1 MSNNLRQAKK
11 DLKAF
16 AKRAKNVKYTESLLF
31 SYLIT
36 GMVTF
41 SIGLNTSS
49 NVLYERMNKELVMSA
64 DKTRTAIKKR
74 KKANEETIEDLNLEL
89 IQLMEQGDQVV
100 KSKWASWQFGANTF
114 MSSSNGTYKG
124 RGDKAEKYPFN
135 GIFTRGNWA
144 DNGILSTRRRGFGSS
159 PLNFSNVDSR
169 TYGLAS
175 LLHVQEPEVEIQI
188 MANVRPKSVT
198 KEEIAINPQ
207 IDMPREVVRPAINLS
222 VTTPIT
228 APTILIPT
236 LKAININ
243 VPDTPN
249 PGKVSK
255 VEAPSISITL
265 EAPTIGVSITP
276 PSPEL
281 RIDSPTP
288 TVNTLTITPPE
299 VSEVSEI
306 KVTKPGKVTLNAPEF
321 DTVRPVDFSIG
332 AAGENNGQNPNRY
345 YHGDNA
351 TNKSASYNNALN
363 KTEIDVNHTIG
374 GGDYPKGDWISTWG
388 YVKNLDQFKDVTV
401 NVVAA
406 NRRAFDIDEGVVAE
420 GYAPFTFSGTIN
432 LKNNATVG
440 IDVQGTHTSY
450 SGGSVNTGSSFDEI
464 GEVANIKIINGEKGN
479 IIGFGKDSANNV
491 LKNQVGFG
499 FNNEDK
505 SGNNTRNEII
515 NKGKITI
522 GGIESAGIQLK
533 PENSRYKT
541 NNVDTTTTD
550 KNGLNMMAGT
560 NVGGTITLNGYGSY
574 GITTV
579 GNPKQGAAI
588 TYTNYKAGT
597 PGNQD
602 GGTVVGKGGKFAS
615 TKDKNYASKIEN
627 SGTINVNSDAS
638 IGIGLLHSI
647 QGVYNTK
654 AGTINIGKVDP
665 TTLTDSNYEKTG
677 TQTATAQKV
686 DGAIGVYA
694 EVQTTPVDI
703 NEYDDYAREN
713 DTGKMVGTYGIDL
726 AGNVYIGKYA
736 TKSAGARIQKE
747 GSVTVKGNI
756 TIENGAEQNYG
767 AVVEGEDYTRTARTG
782 GTGTVQS
789 KIGRIDV
796 TSAGNITVKGNNSLG
811 YVLLKGAGSNAGN
824 IIVNSD
830 NSLGFYGNKGQF
842 DNSGNITTTGEG
854 SHAVVLQNK
863 GSGATGAAKTL
874 TFDNTGNITA
884 NTAGTVGIYA
894 QDGSQFSHTGSG
906 KKITAGAGA
915 VGIYTIGSGTSGT
928 VSSEIE
934 VRGSTSDKTGI
945 GVYSDGKSV
954 TTFNTGAKL
963 VLGEGTVGLYS
974 AKNNNFETTFVTNG
988 LKTEIGKK
996 SVLAYFGSI
1005 GNQTDDT
1012 VNITNSTLANL
1023 SIEKMGEKSALFY
1036 GAAGSTVNI
1045 ADNIM
1050 IAGTASSTIDDS
1062 AQVLVTDGGNANINS
1077 GKTLTSKLKTTISGL
1092 NGATVTNEGTLAL
1105 TGKDGAVGI
1114 YSNASTVK
1122 NKKIITTANDG
1133 SVAIYGKAGST
1144 LTNEGTNGE
1153 ITTSG
1158 NSSVGIL
1165 SDNSTVTNKSG
1176 GKITTSGTGSAGIY
1190 GTNNSTIK
1198 NTGAITTE
1206 ETGSAGIY
1214 ANESNATNE
1223 STGTITSKKGSSAG
1237 IYATTKTAKNI
1248 KNEGTIEVG
1257 LATAP
1262 SETQGVGIYA
1272 ELTSG
1277 SGVLDISNSQNINIH
1292 IQDSIGIYAKNGTG
1306 SNANVIVKNTGN
1318 ITSDSTSDGIIG
1330 IMANKAKVD
1339 NKTTGVITLAGK
1351 SSVGIYGINES
1362 EIENSGS
1369 ILITQTDND
1378 SKSVGILADKVTAT
1392 NKGIIKVDGG
1402 KSAGM
1407 LGLNGATI
1415 TNDTTTGVIT
1425 ITGDASAGM
1434 YVENSL
1440 PSNAGTINIESN
1452 KSAGIFAK
1460 ITDAATRN
1468 IENTG
1473 TIKLGGTAKTE
1484 SVGMYAEIAS
1494 GTTGTTTLDN
1504 KNQITVE
1511 QEKSVGMFVKNGTND
1526 RTKGKALNN
1535 ATTGKID
1542 LNVKETVGIYAYNA
1556 EGVNDN
1562 VINVTKENSAGMYGS
1577 NDSNI
1582 TNNKEIAVSHEKSAG
1597 MYALDSNAIN
1607 TATGTITLTGSTGAN
1622 SGSAGMYGKLTSA
1635 ATTADYT
1642 ILNQGQIQLTSVT
1655 KNVGIYGTTGVNVTK
1670 TLTLQNDNKIIIGTG
1685 SPESVGIFAVNEDT
1699 KNRTNNA
1706 VDKLKVINNNEITSD
1721 SKTSI
1726 GISAI
1731 KSTVDNSGT
1740 ITMNKE
1746 ESAGIYGKW
1755 SSEVTN
1761 NNEIKIK
1768 ENKSAGIYLE
1778 DSNATN
1784 VGTITIDKGA
1794 SAGIYGNFTKDAEK
1808 DNTIINNGTITLTAT
1823 AGEKK
1828 SAGIYGKLESNAAK
1842 KLTISNNKEINVNME
1857 ESVGI
1862 YALNET
1868 GDRANLTAENN
1879 ANNGEIN
1886 VNSKNSVGMLANNS
1900 VADNK
1905 NKIKVNNEKAT
1916 GMYGENGSLVTNT
1929 STGEIEITADGK
1941 NAMGIYATGKNTTTG
1956 KVSEGVNDGTIN
1968 INGKEGIGMLATA
1981 KGKVTNNNKI
1991 NGSSSVEGI
2000 IGMYGSDD
2008 ETKIENASTG
2018 KIKLSGK
2025 KSTGMFSKD
2034 DAVAENSGHIKLLS
2048 GSDNSVGMFGSA
2060 TAAGKKINL
2069 TNKNGGIID
2078 VESES
2083 STGMFTKNSGNLTD
2097 SIIKN
2102 EGTINQKAK
2111 NTVGIY
2117 TPKSDIQKVGKINL
2131 NDAAESSVAVYLS
2144 NTAKADTSTGEID
2157 LNNKSQNQVAYYV
2170 KGTTT
2175 EPTGVLYGGNI
2186 GKVKGYGVGVY
2197 LDGGTLDSKSSTLD
2211 YTANGENGKGIIGL
2225 LLKGNTDISAYN
2237 QGIKVGGS
2245 VIGGLKD
2252 FYAIGI
2258 YTDGQGTF
2266 GTPKA
2271 ISTAITTGANGVGLF
2286 AENSSHIKYT
2296 GTMNIGDSTTAGTGI
2311 YVGNGGDGSKASTV
2325 VIDKGATIKL
2335 NGANGVGAIV
2345 TSKTTVNFESGAK
2358 IEFGGAG
2365 VGIFAQK
2372 GGHIVDNGGTLVT
2385 NGYAVERTR
2394 VTEGSSIT
2402 SKNLTVALGNALDT
2416 GNILSHVING
2426 EAIIQTGVTVE
2437 AKPSTK
2443 NIIGLMAD
2451 GNSNPSL
2458 TWAGTAGYDA
2468 ENKGKLDLSN
2478 AETSTAMYLESSRG
2492 LNSKDILVGNKSTG
2506 IYGIYKDSTPVYS
2519 GAPVGTVNKGTI
2531 TTTATSKITIGD
2543 ESSAIYSIGFDK
2555 VENKGEIAGKDKSV
2569 GIYAKNTAASSK
2581 VINVVNEGNIT
2592 LGKGAAGI
2600 YIAPETVNASNA
2612 TVVNGGNITVGDSTF
2627 NSGGSVE
2634 STSVGIFVKN
2644 KTNLTTTGNITV
2656 GNKGF
2661 ALYGND
2667 STLTVNGG
2675 NYNFANNGSL
2685 AYLENN
2691 AVLNYNNAG
2700 TLTTSSEPM
2709 LYVIN
2714 SKAQMNNNDI
2724 VVSSKGTGIYMAGTS
2739 TFGGWNNMTLNNGST
2754 GIYVDNSNAAIDG
2767 KKITGVSNKAKGIV
2781 SINSNVTNKA
2791 DMKFSNDDSVGI
2803 FSQNKSGAAKT
2814 IVNSGNI
2821 DITGKRSIAAY
2832 LEGTSD
2838 QTFENSG
2845 TINVDRTATSVKN
2858 DSTVGIYAQNG
2869 SAINIKNSGTI
2880 NVGETSFG
2888 VYSLSEN
2895 GNVETTGSS
2904 VINVADKAIGVY
2916 KKGGN
2921 VNVGGTVNVANHV
2934 ATGANS
2940 EPVGVYGTS
2949 GVTIND
2955 MTSNFTVGDKS
2966 YGVILAN
2973 PGMNKTNVYSNSASS
2988 NVTLGKE
2995 ATFIYTEGASK
3006 VINNATITSGTNG
3019 KIIAIY
3025 GKDGANIVN
3034 NGTIDLSQGTGNQGI
3049 FVTGASNAV
3058 NRGIIKV
3065 GKTDKS
3071 DPNNIVYGI
3080 GMAAV
3085 GGASISNERDIYVSG
3100 HLSIGMYGDDRGT
3113 TLRNSGNIYLDA
3125 SRATDSDKI
3134 QTMMGV
3140 FVNNGAKFV
3149 NRGNITTTGSYHGN
3163 SNVQG
3168 LVGVAVLN
3176 GSTLEN
3182 YGKIN
3187 IDADSSYGV
3196 LIKGTAT
3203 NKSIIKN
3210 YGEININGSKSYG
3223 VRYDGNSQGTAGD
3236 LPIAANATPGNVL
3249 PALNSGAGS
3258 ITSGNGA
3265 KDYYAPT
3272 DPSKTLGGVGI
3283 VQLPNGK
3290 LAIQRNGVTLD
3301 DSQVQTI
3308 DYTTPS
3314 INYAFS
3320 NFGVYVDTLGRT
3332 RPININGANSL
3343 GINSDLLIGTEFS
3356 VLTNAKNVIIGK
3368 QILQPFLNQINA
3380 GIFNFTPYSASLTWM
3395 ATPEVDPSTQQIT
3408 RVLMTKIPYTAF
3420 VSATS
3425 NEFNFTDGLE
3435 QRYDVN
3441 SLDSREK
3448 ELFNKLNT
3456 IGNSEE
3462 ALLAQ
3467 AIDEMMGHQYGNVQQ
3482 RIFETGNLL
3491 NKEFGYLRNEWDTKS
3506 KNSNKIKAF
3515 GMKGEYRTDT
3525 AGIIDYKNKAYGFA
3539 YLNENETVKLGES
3552 AGWYAGAVRNRF
3564 DFSDIGRSKEDQN
3577 IVKAGIFKSMPLGKD
3592 HNNGLNWTVS
3602 AEGFVGTGEMKRKFL
3617 VVDDIFEAKS
3627 EYRSYGFGLK
3637 NELRKNIR
3645 TSERTSI
3652 SPYGSLKFEY
3662 GRFDGIK
3669 EDTGQMRLE
3678 VKAND
3683 YYSIK
3688 PEIGIEFKY
3697 QQPMAVKTTFVAKL
3711 GLAYENE
3718 LGKVGDVNNQG
3729 RVRYTTAGWFDIRGE
3744 KDDRRGNGKADLNL
3758 GIENTRFGVTVNAG
3772 YDTKGENV
3780 RGGIGFRAI
3789 Y

>member
-1 MSNNLRQAKK
+1 MSNNLQQAKK

-16 AKRAKNVKYTESLLF
+16 AKRAKNIKYTESLLF

-36 GMVTF
+36 GMITF

-64 DKTRTAIKKR
+64 DKTRTAIKKK
-74 KKANEETIEDLNLEL
+74 KKANEEAIEDLNLEL

-100 KSKWASWQFGANTF
+100 KSKWASWQFGSNTF
-114 MSSSNGTYKG
+114 ILSSNGAYKG
-124 RGDKAEKYPFN
+124 RGDKAAKYPFN

-144 DNGILSTRRRGFGSS
+144 DNGILSTRRRGFGSA
-159 PLNFSNVDSR
+159 PIHFSNVDTRS
-169 TYGLAS
+169 YGLAS

-198 KEEIAINPQ
+198 KEEISINPQ

-222 VTTPIT
+222 ITSPIT

-249 PGKVSK
+249 PGEVSK

-265 EAPTIGVSITP
+265 AAPTIGVSITP

-281 RIDSPTP
+281 TIKAPTP
-288 TVNTLTITPPE
+288 EVNTLTIEPPKVSEISSIRVTPPE
-299 VSEVSEI
+299 TINSITV
-306 KVTKPGKVTLNAPEF
+306 VTNTVIPPDLRVNTGGLSAENSWNFHSREF
-321 DTVRPVDFSIG
+321 STKNMKDISNNKITV
-332 AAGENNGQNPNRY
+332 
-345 YHGDNA
+345 
-351 TNKSASYNNALN
+351 TNKT
-363 KTEIDVNHTIG
+363 KMV
-374 GGDYPKGDWISTWG
+374 STWG
-388 YVKNLDQFKDVTV
+388 NVKNLGNVSLDVDVKVDDT
-401 NVVAA
+401 
-406 NRRAFDIDEGVVAE
+406 RAFMIDEGVTE
-420 GYAPFTFSGTIN
+420 KTQGYKPFVYKGTIN
-432 LKNNATVG
+432 LYNSKNVG
-440 IDVQGTHTSY
+440 LDLQGTHTQY
-450 SGGSVNTGSSFDEI
+450 ESGI
-464 GEVANIKIINGEKGN
+464 GINSGYTNMSQIANIKVTNAGNINGISTGN
-479 IIGFGKDSANNV
+479 Q
-491 LKNQVGFG
+491 KNQVGMG
-499 FNNEDK
+499 FNNYDR
-505 SGNNTRNEII
+505 SSNNTRTEMYNSGII
-515 NKGKITI
+515 SMNAD
-522 GGIESAGIQLK
+522 ESAGIQIR
-533 PENSRYKT
+533 PENSAYDGANGSAKR
-541 NNVDTTTTD
+541 
-550 KNGLNMMAGT
+550 GLNMMAGI
-560 NVGGTITLNGYGSY
+560 NNKTINLEGASSFGILSMKNPDATPYNYVFSRTVTGIISSP
-574 GITTV
+574 ITTSV
-579 GNPKQGAAI
+579 P
-588 TYTNYKAGT
+588 
-597 PGNQD
+597 
-602 GGTVVGKGGKFAS
+602 KGGIVAS
-615 TKDKNYASKIEN
+615 YAKKEFESKLEQTSN
-627 SGTINVNSDAS
+627 
-638 IGIGLLHSI
+638 
-647 QGVYNTK
+647 
-654 AGTINIGKVDP
+654 GTININGNKSIGMGLLNGIQGAYVAGEINISKNKN
-665 TTLTDSNYEKTG
+665 TLE
-677 TQTATAQKV
+677 
-686 DGAIGVYA
+686 AIGVYS
-694 EVQTTPVDI
+694 EVAMRPVKAGEVDDFGI
-703 NEYDDYAREN
+703 LNETDGIIGSDSVEV
-713 DTGKMVGTYGIDL
+713 TGKINIDGSKAVKATGARIKDLGKITIKNGGEINIEAGNNVNYGIVSEGTSGIRVSNK
-726 AGNVYIGKYA
+726 AA
-736 TKSAGARIQKE
+736 SAGAALTTTNENIF
-747 GSVTVKGNI
+747 GSVD
-756 TIENGAEQNYG
+756 IENGG
-767 AVVEGEDYTRTARTG
+767 SV
-782 GTGTVQS
+782 
-789 KIGRIDV
+789 
-796 TSAGNITVKGNNSLG
+796 NIKGSNSIG
-811 YVLLKGAGSNAGN
+811 YVLLKGNGFNDGN
-824 IIVNSD
+824 ITVTDTGNK
-830 NSLGFYGNKGQF
+830 SLGFYGV
-842 DNSGNITTTGEG
+842 SGVFSNTSNGKIETTGTNNN
-854 SHAVVLQNK
+854 AVYLKEDTTK
-863 GSGATGAAKTL
+863 GTL
-874 TFDNTGNITA
+874 KFTNTGNIIA
-884 NTAGTVGIYA
+884 NTEGTVGVYIEKANEFNHNGGVIKAGNGAAGIYNIS
-894 QDGSQFSHTGSG
+894 DPTSSTVKVKSEINVTGSTG
-906 KKITAGAGA
+906 N
-915 VGIYTIGSGTSGT
+915 
-928 VSSEIE
+928 
-934 VRGSTSDKTGI
+934 RTGI

-996 SVLAYFGSI
+996 SVLAYFGST

-1158 NSSVGIL
+1158 NLSVGML
-1165 SDNSTVTNKSG
+1165 SDNSTVTNESG

-1237 IYATTKTAKNI
+1237 IYATSKTAKNI

-1277 SGVLDISNSQNINIH
+1277 SGVLDISNSKNINIH

-1306 SNANVIVKNTGN
+1306 SNSNVTVKNTGN

-1351 SSVGIYGINES
+1351 SSVGVYGINES

-1369 ILITQTDND
+1369 ILITSTDND

-1392 NKGIIKVDGG
+1392 NKGTIKVDGG

-1415 TNDTTTGVIT
+1415 ANDATTGVIT

-1440 PSNAGTINIESN
+1440 PSNAGTINVESN

-1460 ITDAATRN
+1460 ITDAVTRN

-1484 SVGMYAEIAS
+1484 SVGMYAEIGSTA
-1494 GTTGTTTLDN
+1494 TGTTTLDN

-1542 LNVKETVGIYAYNA
+1542 LNVKDTVGIYAYNA

-1577 NDSNI
+1577 TDSHI
-1582 TNNKEIAVSHEKSAG
+1582 TNNKEINVSHENSAG
-1597 MYALDSNAIN
+1597 MYASDSNATN
-1607 TATGTITLTGSTGAN
+1607 TADGTITLTGSTGAN
-1622 SGSAGMYGKLTSA
+1622 SGSAGMYGKLTSN
-1635 ATTADYT
+1635 ATKADYR

-1655 KNVGIYGTTGVNVTK
+1655 KNVGIYGQTDLSVSK
-1670 TLTLQNDNKIIIGTG
+1670 TLILQNDNKIIIGAG
-1685 SPESVGIFAVNEDT
+1685 SPESVGIFAVNEDA
-1699 KNRTNNA
+1699 KNRTHNS
-1706 VDKLKVINNNEITSD
+1706 VDKLKVINNNEITANSE
-1721 SKTSI
+1721 KSI

-1731 KSTVDNSGT
+1731 KSTVDNRGT

-1808 DNTIINNGTITLTAT
+1808 DNTIVNNGTITLTAT
-1823 AGEKK
+1823 GGEKN

-1862 YALNET
+1862 YAFNAT
-1868 GDRANLTAENN
+1868 GDRSNLTADNN
-1879 ANNGEIN
+1879 AGNGEIN

-1900 VADNK
+1900 VANNK

-1916 GMYGENGSLVTNT
+1916 GIYGENGSLVTNT
-1929 STGEIEITADGK
+1929 STGEIEITAVGEK
-1941 NAMGIYATGKNTTTG
+1941 GMGIYATGKNTTTG
-1956 KVSEGVNDGTIN
+1956 KVTEGVNDGTIN
-1968 INGKEGIGMLATA
+1968 INGKEGIGILATA
-1981 KGKVTNNNKI
+1981 KGKVTNNKEI
-1991 NGSSSVEGI
+1991 NGSDLVEGI

-2008 ETKIENASTG
+2008 ETKVENTSTG
-2018 KIKLSGK
+2018 KIKLAGK
-2025 KSTGMFSKD
+2025 KSTGIFSKD
-2034 DAVAENSGHIKLLS
+2034 DSTAENSGNIKLTS
-2048 GSDNSVGMFGSA
+2048 TSKNSVGMFGSA
-2060 TAAGKKINL
+2060 SAAGKKINL
-2069 TNKNGGIID
+2069 TNTSTGSID
-2078 VESES
+2078 IESES
-2083 STGMFTKNSGNLTD
+2083 STGMFTKNLGDLTD
-2097 SIIKN
+2097 SIVKN

-2111 NTVGIY
+2111 STVGIY

-2157 LNNKSQNQVAYYV
+2157 LNIKSQNQVAYYI

-2175 EPTGVLYGGNI
+2175 EPTGALYGGNI

-2197 LDGGTLDSKSSTLD
+2197 LDDGVLNATTSKLD
-2211 YTANGENGKGIIGL
+2211 YTANGMNGNGLIGVLMKGA
-2225 LLKGNTDISAYN
+2225 TADISAYN
-2237 QGIKVGGS
+2237 QEIKVGNS
-2245 VIGGLKD
+2245 VLGGVND

-2258 YTDGQGTF
+2258 YTDEQGTS
-2266 GTPKA
+2266 GTPKS
-2271 ISTAITTGANGVGLF
+2271 ISTAIKTGANGVGLF

-2296 GTMNIGDSTTAGTGI
+2296 GIMNIGANKVAGTGI
-2311 YVGNGGDGSKASTV
+2311 YVGNGGTGAPNPSTV
-2325 VIDKGATIKL
+2325 TVGSGAHIKL
-2335 NGANGVGAIV
+2335 EGENGVGVIV
-2345 TSKTTVNFESGAK
+2345 TSKATADFETGSK
-2358 IEFGGAG
+2358 IEFKGAG
-2365 VGIFAQK
+2365 VGVFGQK
-2372 GGHIVDNGGTLVT
+2372 GAIINNASNINLIT
-2385 NGYAVERTR
+2385 NGNSVERTR
-2394 VTEGSSIT
+2394 ITEGSSIT
-2402 SKNLTVALGNALDT
+2402 PSDLTIANGRAMET

-2426 EAIIQTGVTVE
+2426 EAIINKGVTVE
-2437 AKPSTK
+2437 AKPSTQ

-2451 GNSNPSL
+2451 GNKDPHPTRTTVWTEPL
-2458 TWAGTAGYDA
+2458 GYEA
-2468 ENKGKLDLSN
+2468 ENNGKLDLSN
-2478 AETSTAMYLESSRG
+2478 ATKSTAMYLDSSRG
-2492 LNSKDILVGNKSTG
+2492 INKGEIVVGNSSTG
-2506 IYGIYKDSTPVYS
+2506 IYGIYKNSTSVYS
-2519 GAPVGTVNKGTI
+2519 VAPAGTVNKGTI

-2543 ESSAIYSIGFDK
+2543 ASSAIYSIGFDK
-2555 VENKGEIAGKDKSV
+2555 VENNGSITGGDKSV
-2569 GIYAKNTAASSK
+2569 GIYAKNTSVSSK
-2581 VINVVNEGNIT
+2581 LINVENTGNIT
-2592 LGKGAAGI
+2592 LGKGTAGI
-2600 YIAPETVNASNA
+2600 YIAPETTNASNA
-2612 TVVNGGNITVGDSTF
+2612 TVVNSGNITVGDSTL
-2627 NSGGSVE
+2627 NSRGNVE

-2644 KTNLTTTGNITV
+2644 KTNLTTSGDVTV

-2709 LYVIN
+2709 LYIIN

-2724 VVSSKGTGIYMAGTS
+2724 IVSSKGTGIYMTGTS
-2739 TFGGWNNMTLNNGST
+2739 TFGGWNDMTLNNGST
-2754 GIYVDNSNAAIDG
+2754 GIYVDNSNATIDG
-2767 KKITGVSNKAKGIV
+2767 KKITGTADKAKGIV
-2781 SINSNVTNKA
+2781 SIGSNVTNKA
-2791 DMKFSNDDSVGI
+2791 DMQFSSDDSIGI
-2803 FSQNKSGAAKT
+2803 FSQNKSGVTKA
-2814 IVNSGNI
+2814 IINSGNI

-2869 SAINIKNSGTI
+2869 STINIKNSGTI
-2880 NVGETSFG
+2880 NVGEASFG

-2904 VINVADKAIGVY
+2904 IINVADKAIGVY
-2916 KKGGN
+2916 KKGGS
-2921 VNVGGTVNVANHV
+2921 VNLGGTVNVANHLV
-2934 ATGANS
+2934 MDANS

-2955 MTSNFTVGDKS
+2955 TTSNFNVGDKS

-2995 ATFIYTEGASK
+2995 ATFIYAEGASA
-3006 VINNATITSGTNG
+3006 VTNNATITSGTNG

-3034 NGTIDLSQGTGNQGI
+3034 NGTIDLSQGIGNQGI
-3049 FVTGASNAV
+3049 LVTGASNAV
-3058 NRGIIKV
+3058 NRGTIKV

-3071 DPNNIVYGI
+3071 DPDNIVYGI
-3080 GMAAV
+3080 GMAAI
-3085 GGASISNERDIYVSG
+3085 GGASITNERDIYVSG

-3113 TLRNSGNIYLDA
+3113 RLRNSGNIYLDA
-3125 SRATDSDKI
+3125 SRATSSDKI

-3140 FVNNGAKFV
+3140 FVNNGATFV
-3149 NRGNITTTGSYHGN
+3149 NTGNITTTGSYRGN
-3163 SNVQG
+3163 ENVQG

-3182 YGKIN
+3182 YGTIN

-3196 LIKGTAT
+3196 LIKGTT
-3203 NKSIIKN
+3203 NNKSIIKN

-3223 VRYDGNSQGTAGD
+3223 VRYDVNSQGVAGD

-3249 PALNSGAGS
+3249 PALSSGTGK

-3265 KDYYAPT
+3265 QDYYSPT
-3272 DPSKTLGGVGI
+3272 DPSKTVGGVGI
-3283 VQLPNGK
+3283 VQLPNGR

-3308 DYTTPS
+3308 DYTTPYT
-3314 INYAFS
+3314 NYAFS

-3368 QILQPFLNQINA
+3368 QILQPFLNQINS

-3420 VSATS
+3420 VSTTS

-3448 ELFNKLNT
+3448 EIYNKLNS

-3462 ALLAQ
+3462 ALLVQ
-3467 AIDEMMGHQYGNVQQ
+3467 AIDEMMGHQYANVQQ

-3515 GMKGEYRTDT
+3515 GMKGEYKTDT

-3539 YLNENETVKLGES
+3539 YLNENETVRLGES
-3552 AGWYAGAVRNRF
+3552 SGWYAGAVRNKF
-3564 DFSDIGRSKEDQN
+3564 DFSDIGGSKEEQN
-3577 IVKAGIFKSMPLGKD
+3577 IVKAGVFKSMPIGKD

-3652 SPYGSLKFEY
+3652 STYGSLKFEY

-3669 EDTGQMRLE
+3669 ENTGQMRLE

-3688 PEIGIEFKY
+3688 PEVGVEFKY
-3697 QQPMAVKTTFVAKL
+3697 QQPMAVRTNFVAKL

-3780 RGGIGFRAI
+3780 RGGIGFRVI

>member
-1 MSNNLRQAKK
+1 MSNNLKQAKK

-36 GMVTF
+36 GMITF

-64 DKTRTAIKKR
+64 DKTRTAIKKK
-74 KKANEETIEDLNLEL
+74 KKANEEAIEDLNLEL
-89 IQLMEQGDQVV
+89 VQLMEQGDQVV

-114 MSSSNGTYKG
+114 ISNSNGTFKG
-124 RGDKAEKYPFN
+124 RGDKAAKYPFN

-144 DNGILSTRRRGFGSS
+144 DNGILSNRRKGFGKAA
-159 PLNFSNVDSR
+159 LNSSNVDSR
-169 TYGLAS
+169 AYGLAS

-228 APTILIPT
+228 APSIILPT
-236 LKAININ
+236 LNPVKIEVPNPQE
-243 VPDTPN
+243 PDTP
-249 PGKVSK
+249 PTVT
-255 VEAPSISITL
+255 VPTISMNL
-265 EAPTIGVSITP
+265 SAPTIGVNITPPELTLSITP
-276 PSPEL
+276 PTPSVSPL
-281 RIDSPTP
+281 NIDAP
-288 TVNTLTITPPE
+288 N
-299 VSEVSEI
+299 VSEVSTI
-306 KVTKPGKVTLNAPEF
+306 SVTKPKAVTVNTPQF
-321 DTVRPVDFSIG
+321 DAVNPVNFSIG
-332 AAGENNGQNPNRY
+332 AAGESSVPGRK
-345 YHGDNA
+345 YH
-351 TNKSASYNNALN
+351 SRSYDKTLNN
-363 KTEIDVNHTIG
+363 KTIEVTTNGNPAATG
-374 GGDYPKGDWISTWG
+374 FPTGDWISSWG
-388 YVKNLDQFKDVTV
+388 YVKDLDKFEKVTV
-401 NVVAA
+401 NVTGT
-406 NRRAFDIDEGVVAE
+406 NTRAFDIDEGVDDSN
-420 GYAPFTFSGTIN
+420 YAPFTFSGTIN

-440 IDVQGTHTSY
+440 IDVQGTHTRY
-450 SGGSVNTGSSFDEI
+450 SPSTSVNTGSEFSNIDK
-464 GEVANIKIINGEKGN
+464 VANIKIINGENGN
-479 IIGFGKDSANNV
+479 IIGFGKGSANNV

-499 FNNEDK
+499 FNNNDK
-505 SGNNTRNEII
+505 SSNNTRNEII
-515 NKGKITI
+515 NKGKIVI
-522 GGIESAGIQLK
+522 AGIESAGIQLK
-533 PENSRYKT
+533 PENSNQDLNDKT
-541 NNVDTTTTD
+541 S
-550 KNGLNMMAGT
+550 GLNMMAGT

-579 GNPKQGAAI
+579 GNPRQTAAV
-588 TYTNYKAGT
+588 TYDNYKANSDAGT
-597 PGNQD
+597 I
-602 GGTVVGKGGKFAS
+602 VGRGGKFAS
-615 TKDKNYASKIEN
+615 TKDSKFESKIVN
-627 SGTINVNSDAS
+627 SGTINVNSDTS
-638 IGIGLLHSI
+638 IGIGLLHNI
-647 QGVYNTK
+647 QGVYNTSQ
-654 AGTINIGKVDP
+654 GVINIGTVNP
-665 TTLTDSNYEKTG
+665 TTLTDNNYEKVG
-677 TQTATAQKV
+677 TKTATTGKV

-694 EVQTTPVDI
+694 EVQTTPVDT
-703 NEYDDYAREN
+703 NEYDDYARKN
-713 DTGKMVGTYGIDL
+713 TGAMVGTHGIDL
-726 AGNVYIGKYA
+726 AGNVNIGQYA

-756 TIENGAEQNYG
+756 TIESGAEENYG
-767 AVVEGEDYTRTARTG
+767 AVVDGVNYVRNKRTG
-782 GTGTVQS
+782 GAGTTENKV
-789 KIGRIDV
+789 GRIDI
-796 TSAGNITVKGNNSLG
+796 TSTGNITVKGDRSLG
-811 YVLLKGAGSNAGN
+811 YVLLKGEGSNAGN
-824 IIVNSD
+824 ITVNAK
-830 NSLGFYGNKGQF
+830 NSLGFYGNKGKF
-842 DNSGNITTTGEG
+842 ENSGTITTTGEE
-854 SHAVVLQNK
+854 SHAVVLQNT
-863 GSGATGAAKTL
+863 GSGTTPTATQTL
-874 TFDNTGNITA
+874 TFNNTGNITV

-894 QDGSQFSHTGSG
+894 QDGSKFTHTGSG

-915 VGIYTIGSGTSGT
+915 VGIYTIGSGTTGT
-928 VSSEIE
+928 VSSEIK
-934 VRGSTSDKTGI
+934 VNGSTDKTGI
-945 GVYSDGKSV
+945 GVYSDGNSV
-954 TTFNTGAKL
+954 TTFNSGAKL
-963 VLGEGTVGLYS
+963 TLGPKTVGLYS
-974 AKNNNFETTFVTNG
+974 ANPDKLKDTFVVNG
-988 LKTEIGKK
+988 LEASLDNGA
-996 SVLAYFGSI
+996 VLAYAGAGTTFAGTKEVL
-1005 GNQTDDT
+1005 Q
-1012 VNITNSTLANL
+1012 NITVTKMGDNSAILYGDEGSKLNIDTDIPITTKYSNL
-1023 SIEKMGEKSALFY
+1023 S
-1036 GAAGSTVNI
+1036 
-1045 ADNIM
+1045 
-1050 IAGTASSTIDDS
+1050 DS
-1062 AQVLVTDGGNANINS
+1062 AQFLVMNKGTAKIDT
-1077 GKTLTSKLKTTISGL
+1077 GKTITSNLKTTVSGL
-1092 NGATVTNEGTLAL
+1092 KNSTITNAGTLAL
-1105 TGKDGAVGI
+1105 TGKDEAVGFYLNNSTIANTGTITTANKSSVGI
-1114 YSNASTVK
+1114 YGKASSTLTNNNVITTSGNKSVGIFADNSTVK
-1122 NKKIITTANDG
+1122 NKKKTSTITTDGIITAN
-1133 SVAIYGKAGST
+1133 
-1144 LTNEGTNGE
+1144 GTN
-1153 ITTSG
+1153 
-1158 NSSVGIL
+1158 
-1165 SDNSTVTNKSG
+1165 
-1176 GKITTSGTGSAGIY
+1176 SAGIY
-1190 GTNNSTIK
+1190 GKNNSTITNEWK
-1198 NTGAITTE
+1198 ITTE
-1206 ETGSAGIY
+1206 ETDSAGVY
-1214 ANESNATNE
+1214 ADNSNVTNNSGAT
-1223 STGTITSKKGSSAG
+1223 ILAKKGSSAG
-1237 IYATTKTAKNI
+1237 IYAVSNNSNGNSVLNQGAINIGMSGTT
-1248 KNEGTIEVG
+1248 
-1257 LATAP
+1257 
-1262 SETQGVGIYA
+1262 ETKGVGIYA
-1272 ELTSG
+1272 QTNDSG
-1277 SGVLDISNSQNINIH
+1277 ILSVTNQQE
-1292 IQDSIGIYAKNGTG
+1292 IQ
-1306 SNANVIVKNTGN
+1306 VE
-1318 ITSDSTSDGIIG
+1318 
-1330 IMANKAKVD
+1330 MAN
-1339 NKTTGVITLAGK
+1339 
-1351 SSVGIYGINES
+1351 SVGIYGKNATGTLTITNERNITSGAVEGVIGIMAEKAKVTNATPNGMIQLAGKKSVGIYGKNES
-1362 EIENSGS
+1362 EIENSGN
-1369 ILITQTDND
+1369 ILLQNTKSD
-1378 SKSVGILADKVTAT
+1378 SASVGILADNSEAT
-1392 NKGIIKVDGG
+1392 NTSTGTITAKGGASAGLLGQNGATLSNAGTVTMEGD
-1402 KSAGM
+1402 KSAGIY
-1407 LGLNGATI
+1407 A
-1415 TNDTTTGVIT
+1415 
-1425 ITGDASAGM
+1425 
-1434 YVENSL
+1434 ENSTS
-1440 PSNAGTINIESN
+1440 SNAGTINVEGN

-1460 ITDAATRN
+1460 ITDNVTRN
-1468 IENTG
+1468 IINTG
-1473 TIKLGGTAKTE
+1473 TIELKLGSATPSSSE
-1484 SVGMYAEIAS
+1484 SAGMYAEIGS
-1494 GTTGTTTLDN
+1494 GAAGITTLDN
-1504 KNQITVE
+1504 QNKITVG
-1511 QEKSVGMFVKNGTND
+1511 QEKSAGMFVKNAQGNAN
-1526 RTKGKALNN
+1526 TKGKAVNN
-1535 ATTGKID
+1535 ATTGIID
-1542 LNVKETVGIYAYNA
+1542 LNVASTVGIFTDNA
-1556 EGVNDN
+1556 IGQNDN
-1562 VINVTKENSAGMYGS
+1562 VINVKDGNSAGMYGI
-1577 NDSNI
+1577 NDSEI
-1582 TNNKEIAVSHEKSAG
+1582 TNNKNINISHKNSAG
-1597 MYALDSNAIN
+1597 MYAIN
-1607 TATGTITLTGSTGAN
+1607 SGAVNEANGVITITVTGSGSN
-1622 SGSAGMYGKLTSA
+1622 DNGSAAMYSKLTKNATPIIRA
-1635 ATTADYT
+1635 ATKDYT
-1642 ILNQGQIQLTSVT
+1642 ILNKGKINLQSDLR
-1655 KNVGIYGTTGVNVTK
+1655 NVGMYGETESGIDYK
-1670 TLTLQNDNKIIIGTG
+1670 LTLQNNDEINIAAG
-1685 SPESVGIFAVNEDT
+1685 SKKSVGIFASNNVN
-1699 KNRTNNA
+1699 NG
-1706 VDKLKVINNNEITSD
+1706 VDKIEAINSSTGKITVNSEE
-1721 SKTSI
+1721 SI
-1726 GISAI
+1726 GISAV

-1740 ITMNKE
+1740 ITMNGKK
-1746 ESAGIYGKW
+1746 SAGIYGK
-1755 SSEVTN
+1755 SGSEATN
-1761 NNEIKIK
+1761 NKDIEMK
-1768 ENKSAGIYLE
+1768 EQESAGIYLE
-1778 DSNATN
+1778 NSNTTN
-1784 VGTITIDKGA
+1784 AASGKITVDKGA
-1794 SAGIYGNFTKDAEK
+1794 SAGIYGKFTKDATEN
-1808 DNTIINNGTITLTAT
+1808 NTIVNNGKIILSAT
-1823 AGEKK
+1823 SGQVQ
-1828 SAGIYGKLESNAAK
+1828 SAGIYGELDDSTTK
-1842 KLTISNNKEINVNME
+1842 KLTITNTNEIDVSMKQSVGIFGANATNNRDNLVSNNEKEIKVNSE
-1857 ESVGI
+1857 ESVG
-1862 YALNET
+1862 
-1868 GDRANLTAENN
+1868 
-1879 ANNGEIN
+1879 
-1886 VNSKNSVGMLANNS
+1886 MLSDNS
-1900 VADNK
+1900 VANNK
-1905 NKIKVNNEKAT
+1905 KKITVNNKEAT
-1916 GMYGENGSLVTNT
+1916 GMYGKNGSLITND
-1929 STGEIEITADGK
+1929 SGAEIEITATGES
-1941 NAMGIYATGKNTTTG
+1941 AIGIYATGKNTTT
-1956 KVSEGVNDGTIN
+1956 SN
-1968 INGKEGIGMLATA
+1968 ITEGINEGTVTVKGKKGTGMLATDKA
-1981 KGKVTNNNKI
+1981 KVTNKKEI
-1991 NGSSSVEGI
+1991 KGTAESV
-2000 IGMYGSDD
+2000 IGMYGVDD
-2008 ETKIENASTG
+2008 GTAVVNAKDATIE
-2018 KIKLSGK
+2018 LSGE
-2025 KSTGMFSKD
+2025 KSTGIFSKD
-2034 DAVAENSGHIKLLS
+2034 DAKAENSGTINLTSTSK
-2048 GSDNSVGMFGSA
+2048 NSVGMFGSA
-2060 TAAGKKINL
+2060 SAAGKKISLIN
-2069 TNKNGGIID
+2069 TADGVINI
-2078 VESES
+2078 ESER
-2083 STGMFTKNSGNLTD
+2083 STGMFTKNPGSLTD
-2097 SIIKN
+2097 SVVKN
-2102 EGTINQKAK
+2102 EGTINQNTK

-2131 NDAAESSVAVYLS
+2131 NNNADSSVAVYLS
-2144 NTAKADTSTGEID
+2144 DTAKADTSTGEID
-2157 LNNKSQNQVAYYV
+2157 LNNASQNQVAYYV
-2170 KGTTT
+2170 KGTGSAD
-2175 EPTGVLYGGNI
+2175 TGALYGGNI

-2197 LDGGTLDSKSSTLD
+2197 LDGGILDANTSKLD
-2211 YTANGENGKGIIGL
+2211 YTVNGMNGNGLIGL
-2225 LLKGNTDISAYN
+2225 LMKGATADISAYN
-2237 QGIKVGGS
+2237 RGIKVGDS

-2258 YTDGQGTF
+2258 YTDGQGTS
-2266 GTPKA
+2266 GTPKV
-2271 ISTAITTGANGVGLF
+2271 ISTAITTGSNGVGLF

-2296 GTMNIGDSTTAGTGI
+2296 GTMNIGANGTAGTGI
-2311 YVGNGGDGSKASTV
+2311 YVGNGGDGTKASTV
-2325 VIDKGATIKL
+2325 TIDSGADIKL
-2335 NGANGVGAIV
+2335 NGKNGVGAIA
-2345 TSKTTVNFESGAK
+2345 TTKATINFESGAK
-2358 IEFGGAG
+2358 IEFGGDG
-2365 VGIFAQK
+2365 VGIFGQK
-2372 GGHIVDNGGTLVT
+2372 GAIINDNGGTLVT
-2385 NGYAVERTR
+2385 NGHSVERTR
-2394 VTEGSSIT
+2394 VTEGSSVT
-2402 SKNLTVALGNALDT
+2402 SKNLTVAAGNALDT

-2426 EAIIQTGVTVE
+2426 EAILQTGVTVE
-2437 AKPSTK
+2437 AKPATK

-2458 TWAGTAGYDA
+2458 SWVGTAGYDA

-2478 AETSTAMYLESSRG
+2478 AETSTAMYLDSARG

-2506 IYGIYKDSTPVYS
+2506 IYGIYKNTTPVYS
-2519 GAPVGTVNKGTI
+2519 AAPAGTVNIGTI
-2531 TTTATSKITIGD
+2531 TTTANSKITIGD
-2543 ESSAIYSIGFDK
+2543 ESSAIYSIGYDK

-2569 GIYAKNTAASSK
+2569 GIYAKNTATSSK

-2709 LYVIN
+2709 LYLIN
-2714 SKAQMNNNDI
+2714 SKTQMSNNDI

-2803 FSQNKSGAAKT
+2803 FSQNKSGVAKT

-2880 NVGETSFG
+2880 NVGEASFG

-2921 VNVGGTVNVANHV
+2921 VNLGGTVNVANHV
-2934 ATGANS
+2934 ATAANS

-2955 MTSNFTVGDKS
+2955 TTSTFTVGDKS

-3006 VINNATITSGTNG
+3006 VINNATITSGING

-3034 NGTIDLSQGTGNQGI
+3034 NGTIDLSQGIGNQGI

-3272 DPSKTLGGVGI
+3272 DPSKTVGGVGI
-3283 VQLPNGK
+3283 VQLPNGR
-3290 LAIQRNGVTLD
+3290 LAIQRNGVTLN
-3301 DSQVQTI
+3301 DSQVQTL
-3308 DYTTPS
+3308 DYTTPQT
-3314 INYAFS
+3314 NYAFS

-3356 VLTNAKNVIIGK
+3356 VLTNSKNVIIGK
-3368 QILQPFLNQINA
+3368 KILQPFLNQINA
-3380 GIFNFTPYSASLTWM
+3380 GIFNFTPYSASLTWI
-3395 ATPEVDPSTQQIT
+3395 ATPEVDPATQQIS

-3420 VSATS
+3420 VDRKT
-3425 NEFNFTDGLE
+3425 NEYNFTDGLE

-3515 GMKGEYRTDT
+3515 GMKGEYKTDT

-3592 HNNGLNWTVS
+3592 HNNNLNWTVS

-3662 GRFDGIK
+3662 GKFDGIK
-3669 EDTGQMRLE
+3669 ENTGQMRLE

-3688 PEIGIEFKY
+3688 PEVGIEFKY
-3697 QQPMAVKTTFVAKL
+3697 QQPMAVRTTFVAKL

-3780 RGGIGFRAI
+3780 RGGIGFRVI

>member
-1 MSNNLRQAKK
+1 MSNNLKQAKK

-36 GMVTF
+36 GMITF
-41 SIGLNTSS
+41 SIGINTSS
-49 NVLYERMNKELVMSA
+49 DMLYERMNKELVMSA
-64 DKTRTAIKKR
+64 EKTRVAIKKK
-74 KKANEETIEDLNLEL
+74 KKANEEAVEDLNLEL
-89 IQLMEQGDQVV
+89 VQLMEQGDQVV

-114 MSSSNGTYKG
+114 TSSSNGAYKG
-124 RGDKAEKYPFN
+124 RGDKAVKYPFN
-135 GIFTRGNWA
+135 GIFTRGDWGET
-144 DNGILSTRRRGFGSS
+144 GILSNRRKNFITPSISTSTVGSQS
-159 PLNFSNVDSR
+159 
-169 TYGLAS
+169 YGLAS

-207 IDMPREVVRPAINLS
+207 IDMPREVVRPNINLK
-222 VTTPIT
+222 VTEPIT
-228 APTILIPT
+228 APKIDLPT
-236 LKAININ
+236 LNPISIK
-243 VPDTPN
+243 VPETPN
-249 PGKVSK
+249 PGGVSP

-265 EAPTIGVSITP
+265 GAPDIGVEINPPSPRLSIEAPTPKVKTLEIQP
-276 PSPEL
+276 PV
-281 RIDSPTP
+281 I
-288 TVNTLTITPPE
+288 
-299 VSEVSEI
+299 SEVSEI
-306 KVTKPGKVTLNAPEF
+306 KVTKPDKVSVNAPKF
-321 DTVRPVDFSIG
+321 DEVNPIKFSIG
-332 AAGENNGQNPNRY
+332 AAGESSDSSIYFHSKNRNSPAIYNENLDGKLKIVTTNGNPN
-345 YHGDNA
+345 A
-351 TNKSASYNNALN
+351 TGYP
-363 KTEIDVNHTIG
+363 G
-374 GGDYPKGDWISTWG
+374 GNWFSSWG
-388 YVKNLDQFKDVTV
+388 YVKNLGDVKV
-401 NVVAA
+401 NVQV
-406 NRRAFDIDEGVVAE
+406 NGTNSRAFDIDEGIDSTDTAFE
-420 GYAPFTFSGTIN
+420 PFTYNGTIT
-432 LKNNATVG
+432 LNNKKTVG

-450 SGGSVNTGSSFDEI
+450 STTEVNTDNKYKSI
-464 GEVANIKIINGEKGN
+464 NNVANVKIINGENGK
-479 IIGFGKDSANNV
+479 IIGNSV
-491 LKNQVGFG
+491 LKDTNTILENQVGFG
-499 FNNEDK
+499 FNNNDK
-505 SGNNTRNEII
+505 SSNNTRNEII
-515 NKGKITI
+515 NNGEIII
-522 GGIESAGIQLK
+522 GAINSAGIQLK
-533 PENSRYKT
+533 PENSAYNSILET
-541 NNVDTTTTD
+541 
-550 KNGLNMMAGT
+550 GLNMMAGT
-560 NVGGTITLNGYGSY
+560 NISGTIKLNGYGSY

-579 GNPKQGAAI
+579 ENTRQTGTV
-588 TYTNYKAGT
+588 TYTNYKAGVT
-597 PGNQD
+597 GNQD
-602 GGTVVGKGGKFAS
+602 VGTIVNKGGKFAS
-615 TKDKNYASKIEN
+615 TMDKNYESKIEN
-627 SGTINVNSDAS
+627 SGTIDVNSDTS

-647 QGVYNTK
+647 QGVYNTQS
-654 AGTINIGKVDP
+654 GIINIGKIDP
-665 TTLTDSNYEKTG
+665 TTITNSNTEKTG
-677 TQTATAQKV
+677 TQTETAGKV

-694 EVQTTPVDI
+694 EIQTTPVDV
-703 NEYDDYAREN
+703 NEYDDYARKN
-713 DTGKMVGTYGIDL
+713 DTGSLVGTYGIDL
-726 AGNVYIGKYA
+726 DGNVNIGEYA

-782 GTGTVQS
+782 GTGTVQN
-789 KIGRIDV
+789 KIGRIDIV
-796 TSAGNITVKGNNSLG
+796 SGGNINVNGNNSLG

-824 IIVNSD
+824 ITVNSD

-842 DNSGNITTTGEG
+842 DNSGNITTAGEG

-863 GSGATGAAKTL
+863 GSGATGAEKTL
-874 TFDNTGNITA
+874 TFNNTGNITA
-884 NTAGTVGIYA
+884 NTAGTVGLYA
-894 QDGSQFSHTGSG
+894 QDSSQFSHTGSG
-906 KKITAGAGA
+906 KKITAGSGA

-934 VRGSTSDKTGI
+934 VQGSTSNKTGI
-945 GVYSDGKSV
+945 GVYSDGNSV

-963 VLGEGTVGLYS
+963 TLGEGTVGLYS
-974 AKNNNFETTFVTNG
+974 AKNNKFETTFAING
-988 LKTEIGKK
+988 LDTEIGKK
-996 SVLAYFGSI
+996 SVLAYFGGAGTSTE
-1005 GNQTDDT
+1005 NT
-1012 VNITNSTLANL
+1012 VNVTKNTLQHLNIT
-1023 SIEKMGEKSALFY
+1023 KMGEKSALFY
-1036 GAAGSTVNI
+1036 GASGSTVNI
-1045 ADNIM
+1045 ADNVT
-1050 IAGTASSTIDDS
+1050 IAGAVGSTIDDS

-1077 GKTLTSKLKTTISGL
+1077 GKTLTSELKTTISGL

-1122 NKKIITTANDG
+1122 NKKIITTANAD

-1144 LTNEGTNGE
+1144 LTNESTGE

-1158 NSSVGIL
+1158 NSSVGML
-1165 SDNSTVTNKSG
+1165 ADNSTVTNESG

-1198 NTGAITTE
+1198 NAGAITAE

-1237 IYATTKTAKNI
+1237 IYAVSTNAKNT

-1257 LATAP
+1257 LVGSP
-1262 SETQGVGIYA
+1262 EINGVGIYA
-1272 ELTSG
+1272 EGHQNVQNTG
-1277 SGVLDISNSQNINIH
+1277 NINIR
-1292 IQDSIGIYAKNGTG
+1292 IKNSIGIYGKGTDT
-1306 SNANVIVKNTGN
+1306 VIENKKN
-1318 ITSDSTSDGIIG
+1318 ITSDTSASDAIG
-1330 IMANKAKVD
+1330 IMADKVKKVTNSLGAK
-1339 NKTTGVITLAGK
+1339 IELQGK
-1351 SSVGIYGINES
+1351 NSVGIYGKES
-1362 EIENSGS
+1362 KIENSGS
-1369 ILITQTDND
+1369 ILITSTDND
-1378 SKSVGILADKVTAT
+1378 SKSVGILADKGTAT
-1392 NKGIIKVDGG
+1392 NKGTIKVDGG
-1402 KSAGM
+1402 QSAGM

-1415 TNDTTTGVIT
+1415 TNDATTGVIT

-1460 ITDAATRN
+1460 ITDAVTRN

-1484 SVGMYAEIAS
+1484 SVGMYSEIGSTA
-1494 GTTGTTTLDN
+1494 TGTTTLDN
-1504 KNQITVE
+1504 KNQITVD

-1535 ATTGKID
+1535 TTTGKID
-1542 LNVKETVGIYAYNA
+1542 LNAKETVGIYTDNA

-1562 VINVTKENSAGMYGS
+1562 EINVKNENSAGMYGS
-1577 NDSNI
+1577 NDSDI
-1582 TNNKEIAVSHEKSAG
+1582 TNTKTINVSHEKSAG

-1607 TATGTITLTGSTGAN
+1607 KSTGTITLTGSATAAD
-1622 SGSAGMYGKLTSA
+1622 GSAGMYGKLTNN

-1642 ILNQGQIQLTSVT
+1642 ILNQGKIQLTSVT
-1655 KNVGIYGTTGVNVTK
+1655 KNVGIYGTTGASVSK
-1670 TLTLQNDNKIIIGTG
+1670 KLTLQNEKEINIANG
-1685 SPESVGIFAVNEDT
+1685 SKQSVGIFA
-1699 KNRTNNA
+1699 KNDDSNNK
-1706 VDKLKVINNNEITSD
+1706 DKLVAINTAAGTIVAD
-1721 SKTSI
+1721 SSKSI
-1726 GISAI
+1726 GISAE

-1740 ITMNKE
+1740 ITMKKA
-1746 ESAGIYGKW
+1746 ESAGIYGK
-1755 SSEVTN
+1755 SGSKVTN
-1761 NNEIKIK
+1761 NLKIEMK
-1768 ENKSAGIYLE
+1768 ENQSAGIYLE
-1778 DSNATN
+1778 NSDAENATN
-1784 VGTITIDKGA
+1784 GIITVDKGA
-1794 SAGIYGNFTKDAEK
+1794 SAGIYGKFTSDATA
-1808 DNTIINNGTITLTAT
+1808 DNTIVNNGKITLTAT
-1823 AGEKK
+1823 GGEEK
-1828 SAGIYGKLESNAAK
+1828 SAGIYGERDATATK
-1842 KLTISNNKEINVNME
+1842 KLTITNNKEIEVNMNK
-1857 ESVGI
+1857 SVGI
-1862 YALNET
+1862 YALNEGT
-1868 GDRANLTAENN
+1868 KNRDDLVAENTGS
-1879 ANNGEIN
+1879 AGEIK
-1886 VNSKNSVGMLANNS
+1886 VNSEDSVGMLASNS
-1900 VADNK
+1900 VANNK
-1905 NKIKVNNEKAT
+1905 KKITVNNKKAA
-1916 GMYGENGSLVTNT
+1916 GMYGEKGSLLTNED
-1929 STGEIEITADGK
+1929 GAEIEITG
-1941 NAMGIYATGKNTTTG
+1941 NGENGMGIYVTGENTNSS
-1956 KVSEGVNDGTIN
+1956 KVTEGINNGTIN
-1968 INGKEGIGMLATA
+1968 INGKEGTGMLATA
-1981 KGKVTNNNKI
+1981 KGKVTNNKEI
-1991 NGSSSVEGI
+1991 NGSSLVEGI
-2000 IGMYGSDD
+2000 IGMYGSDNG
-2008 ETKIENASTG
+2008 TKVENASTG
-2018 KIKLSGK
+2018 KIELSGK
-2025 KSTGMFSKD
+2025 KSTGMFAKD
-2034 DAVAENSGHIKLLS
+2034 DAVAENSGNIKLTS
-2048 GSDNSVGMFGSA
+2048 TSKNSVGMFGSSSG
-2060 TAAGKKINL
+2060 AGKKINL
-2069 TNKNGGIID
+2069 TNKNGGTID
-2078 VESES
+2078 IESES

-2117 TPKSDIQKVGKINL
+2117 TPKSTITKVGKITL
-2131 NDAAESSVAVYLS
+2131 NDDADSSVAVYLKDEA
-2144 NTAKADTSTGEID
+2144 TVTDTTTGTIN
-2157 LNNKSQNQVAYYV
+2157 LGTKNQNRVAYYI
-2170 KGTTT
+2170 KGTSASN
-2175 EPTGVLYGGNI
+2175 TGKINGANIGNI
-2186 GKVKGYGVGVY
+2186 SGYGVGVY
-2197 LDGGTLDSKSSTLD
+2197 LDGGILNSSTSKLD
-2211 YTANGENGKGIIGL
+2211 YTTGSNTGNGIIGL
-2225 LLKGNTDISAYN
+2225 LMKGATADISTYN
-2237 QGIKVGGS
+2237 QGVKVGNSVLGGS
-2245 VIGGLKD
+2245 ND

-2258 YTDGQGTF
+2258 YTDGQGAS
-2266 GTPKA
+2266 GSPKA
-2271 ISTAITTGANGVGLF
+2271 ISTSITTGANGVGLF
-2286 AENSSHIKYT
+2286 AENSSHIKYA
-2296 GTMNIGDSTTAGTGI
+2296 GTMNIGDNTTAGTGI
-2311 YVGNGGDGSKASTV
+2311 YIGNGGDGTKASTV
-2325 VIDKGATIKL
+2325 TIDSGADIKL
-2335 NGANGVGAIV
+2335 NGVNGVGAIV
-2345 TSKTTVNFESGAK
+2345 TTNATVNFETGAK
-2358 IEFGGAG
+2358 IQFGGDG
-2365 VGIFAQK
+2365 VGIFGQK
-2372 GGHIVDNGGTLVT
+2372 GAVINDNGGTLIT
-2385 NGYAVERTR
+2385 NGHSVERTR
-2394 VTEGSSIT
+2394 VTEGSSVT
-2402 SKNLTVALGNALDT
+2402 SSDLTVALGNALDT

-2426 EAIIQTGVTVE
+2426 EAILQTGVTVE
-2437 AKPSTK
+2437 AKSATK

-2451 GNSNPSL
+2451 GNSNPAL
-2458 TWAGTAGYDA
+2458 TWVGTAGYDA

-2478 AETSTAMYLESSRG
+2478 AQTSTAMYLDSARG

-2506 IYGIYKDSTPVYS
+2506 IYGIYKNTTAGYI
-2519 GAPVGTVNKGTI
+2519 GAPAGFKNEGII
-2531 TTTATSKITIGD
+2531 TTTAGSKITVGD
-2543 ESSAIYSIGFDK
+2543 ESSAIYSIGFNK
-2555 VENKGEIAGKDKSV
+2555 VENKGEITGKDKSV

-2600 YIAPETVNASNA
+2600 YIAPETANASNA
-2612 TVVNGGNITVGDSTF
+2612 TVVNSGNITIGDSTF

-2644 KTNLTTTGNITV
+2644 KTNLTTSGDITV

-2667 STLTVNGG
+2667 SALTVTGG

-2691 AVLNYNNAG
+2691 AVLNYNNTG

-2709 LYVIN
+2709 LYIID

-2724 VVSSKGTGIYMAGTS
+2724 IVSSKGTGIYMAGTS
-2739 TFGGWNNMTLNNGST
+2739 TFGGWNNMTLNNSST

-2767 KKITGVSNKAKGIV
+2767 KKITGISNKAKGIV

-2803 FSQNKSGAAKT
+2803 FSQNKSGVAKT

-2869 SAINIKNSGTI
+2869 SVINIKNSGTI
-2880 NVGETSFG
+2880 NVGEASFG

-2921 VNVGGTVNVANHV
+2921 VNLGGTVNVANHV
-2934 ATGANS
+2934 ATAANS

-3006 VINNATITSGTNG
+3006 VTNNAAITSGTNG

-3034 NGTIDLSQGTGNQGI
+3034 NGTIDLSQGIGNQGI

-3058 NRGIIKV
+3058 NKGIIKV

-3125 SRATDSDKI
+3125 SKATASDKI

-3258 ITSGNGA
+3258 ITSGTGA

-3308 DYTTPS
+3308 DYATPQT
-3314 INYAFS
+3314 NYAFS

-3420 VSATS
+3420 VSSTS

-3448 ELFNKLNT
+3448 TLFNKLNT

-3462 ALLAQ
+3462 TLLVQ
-3467 AIDEMMGHQYGNVQQ
+3467 AIDEMMGHQYANVQQ

-3491 NKEFGYLRNEWDTKS
+3491 NKEFGYLRNEWETKS
-3506 KNSNKIKAF
+3506 KDSNKIKVF
-3515 GMKGEYRTDT
+3515 GMKGNYKTDT
-3525 AGIIDYKNKAYGFA
+3525 AGIVDYTNKAYGFA
-3539 YLNENETVKLGES
+3539 YLNENETIKLGES
-3552 AGWYAGAVRNRF
+3552 SGWYAGAVKNKF
-3564 DFSDIGRSKEDQN
+3564 DFSDIGGSKEEQTM
-3577 IVKAGIFKSMPLGKD
+3577 VKAGVYKSKPLGRD
-3592 HNNGLNWTVS
+3592 HNNGLNWTVA
-3602 AEGFVGTGEMKRKFL
+3602 AEGFVGTGDMDRKFL

-3627 EYRSYGFGLK
+3627 QFHTYGLGLR

-3652 SPYGSLKFEY
+3652 SPYGSLKMEY
-3662 GRFDGIK
+3662 GRFGGIK
-3669 EDTGQMRLE
+3669 EDSGQMRLE
-3678 VKAND
+3678 VKSND

-3688 PEIGIEFKY
+3688 PEVGVEFKY
-3697 QQPMAVKTTFVAKL
+3697 RQPMAVKTTFVAKL

-3718 LGKVGDVNNQG
+3718 LGKVGDVSNKA
-3729 RVRYTTAGWFDIRGE
+3729 RVRYTTADWFNVRGE

-3772 YDTKGENV
+3772 YDTKGENI
-3780 RGGIGFRAI
+3780 RGGIGFKAI